1 MLHIML
7 FACCCCGSFQSEVP
21 SHENIL
27 RLRKA
32 TAVTESGVNTGVN
45 ERRSSEPFYVN
56 VPSVGLK
63 GHVHDESM
71 TGHCKVKSHSVDSIG
86 EEADGDD
93 SLELVITEADNSTQ
107 LSDSQ
112 KCKCYIV

>member
-1 MLHIML
+1 M
-7 FACCCCGSFQSEVP
+7 A
-21 SHENIL
+21 
-27 RLRKA
+27 
-32 TAVTESGVNTGVN
+32 ESGVNAGMN

-63 GHVHDESM
+63 GRLPGESV
-71 TGHCKVKSHSVDSIG
+71 TGHGKVKSRSVDSIG

-93 SLELVITEADNSTQ
+93 SVELVITEADNSTQ

-112 KCKCYIV
+112 KCNFYIV